1 MNISILIPVVII
13 VVLMLMN
20 APIWLALFG
29 GMLPYFFFLGDGL
42 PAQILIQRFVATTES
57 SSYLAVPFFITAGA
71 IMNRAG
77 LSEKMLDFA
86 DALVGHLRGGLA
98 HVNILLSVLMGGV
111 SGSAAADAAMESKIL
126 VPEMERRGY
135 DLEFSAAVTVA
146 SSLITPIIPPGMG
159 LIIYS
164 MAAGVSVGRMFAA
177 GYVPGILCM
186 VGFMA
191 YVWYVAKKR
200 NYLPSREKMA
210 SAGEIFKLFRHA
222 IWALLMPL
230 GLLMALRAGL
240 LTASE
245 TGAACCLYCLLIG
258 TIVYKRYG
266 VKDIIPTIVE
276 SVMGTA
282 SVMTIMCAA
291 NILAYFLSYE
301 SIPRR
306 LTEMIVSA
314 GVGKAGF
321 LLIVNVFIFILGMFV
336 SNGMIPI
343 LATLLAPIAISLGVN
358 RVHFGIIVVFGVTIG
373 NMTPPFGLVLYQ
385 VAGLTKCSVTK
396 LAKEC
401 LPFIAIMVA
410 VLFILTYSES
420 LALAIPNLI
429 YNK

>member
-186 VGFMA
+186 IGFMA

-210 SAGEIFKLFRHA
+210 SVGEIFKLFRHA

-321 LLIVNVFIFILGMFV
+321 LLIVNIFIFILGMFV

-358 RVHFGIIVVFGVTIG
+358 PVHFGIIVVFGVTIG

-420 LALAIPNLI
+420 LALAIPNFI

>member
-1 MNISILIPVVII
+1 MNFSILIPVLVI
-13 VVLMLMN
+13 VGLMLMN
-20 APIWLALFG
+20 APIWIALLG
-29 GMLPYFFFLGDGL
+29 GMLPYFLFLGEGL

-126 VPEMERRGY
+126 VPEMVRRGY
-135 DLEFSAAVTVA
+135 DVDFSAAVTVA

-186 VGFMA
+186 IGFMI
-191 YVWYVAKKR
+191 YVHFVSKKR

-210 SAGEIFKLFRHA
+210 PVKEIFRLFRHA
-222 IWALLMPL
+222 IWALLMPF

-245 TGAACCLYCLLIG
+245 TGAACCLYSLLIG
-258 TIVYKRYG
+258 TVVYKQFRL
-266 VKDIIPTIVE
+266 KDVLPTIVE

-282 SVMTIMCAA
+282 SVMTIMCSA
-291 NILAYFLSYE
+291 NVLAYFLSYE

-306 LTEMIVSA
+306 LTEMLVTA
-314 GVGKAGF
+314 GLGKFSF
-321 LLIVNVFIFILGMFV
+321 LLMVNVFIFILGMFV

-343 LATLLAPIAISLGVN
+343 LATLLAPIAISLGVDP
-358 RVHFGIIVVFGVTIG
+358 VHFGIIVVFGVTIG

-385 VAGLTKCSVTK
+385 VAGLTKCSVAK

-401 LPFIAIMVA
+401 LPFIAIMVI
-410 VLFILTYSES
+410 VLFIITYSET

-429 YNK
+429 YN

>member
-1 MNISILIPVVII
+1 MNLSIIIPVVVI
-13 VVLMLMN
+13 VGLMLLN
-20 APIWLALFG
+20 APIWIALLG

-86 DALVGHLRGGLA
+86 DSLVGHLNGGLA

-135 DLEFSAAVTVA
+135 DVEFSAAVTVA

-177 GYVPGILCM
+177 GYVPGLLCM
-186 VGFMA
+186 VGFML
-191 YVWYVAKKR
+191 YVRFVAKKR
-200 NYLPSREKMA
+200 NYLPSRDKMA
-210 SAGEIFKLFRHA
+210 SVKEIVKLFRHA
-222 IWALLMPL
+222 VWALLMPF
-230 GLLMALRAGL
+230 GLIMALRAGL

-245 TGAACCLYCLLIG
+245 TGAGCCLYCLIIG
-258 TIVYKRYG
+258 TIVYKQFK

-291 NILAYFLSYE
+291 NVLAYFLSYE
-301 SIPRR
+301 NIPRQ
-306 LTEMIVSA
+306 LTAMIVNA
-314 GVGKAGF
+314 GVGKVGY
-321 LLIVNVFIFILGMFV
+321 LIIVNIFIFILGMFV

-343 LATLLAPIAISLGVN
+343 LATLLAPIAVSLGVN
-358 RVHFGIIVVFGVTIG
+358 PVHFGIIVVFGVTIG

-401 LPFIAIMVA
+401 LPFIAIMVI
-410 VLFILTYSES
+410 VLFIITFSES
-420 LALAIPNLI
+420 LALAVPNLI
-429 YNK
+429 YG

>member
-13 VVLMLMN
+13 VALMLMN

-321 LLIVNVFIFILGMFV
+321 LMIVNVFIFILGMFV

-358 RVHFGIIVVFGVTIG
+358 PVHFGIIVVFGVTIG

-401 LPFIAIMVA
+401 LPFIAIMVV
-410 VLFILTYSES
+410 VLLIITYSES

>member
-1 MNISILIPVVII
+1 MSASILIPVVVI

-57 SSYLAVPFFITAGA
+57 TSYLAVPFFITAGC

-135 DLEFSAAVTVA
+135 DVEFSAAVTVA

-186 VGFMA
+186 LGFMA
-191 YVWYVAKKR
+191 YAWYVAKKR

-210 SAGEIFKLFRHA
+210 SLGEIIKLFRHA

-245 TGAACCLYCLLIG
+245 TGAACCLYCLVIG
-258 TIVYKRYG
+258 TIVYKRFG

-276 SVMGTA
+276 AVIGTA
-282 SVMTIMCAA
+282 SVMAIMCAA

-301 SIPRR
+301 GIPRQ
-306 LTEMIVSA
+306 LTEMIVNA

-343 LATLLAPIAISLGVN
+343 LATLLAPIAISLGIDP
-358 RVHFGIIVVFGVTIG
+358 VHFGIVVVFGVTIG

-385 VAGLTKCSVTK
+385 VAGLTKCSVAK

-401 LPFIAIMVA
+401 LPFIAIMVV
-410 VLFILTYSES
+410 VLFIITYSES
-420 LALAIPNLI
+420 LALVIPNLI

>member
-1 MNISILIPVVII
+1 MSISILIPVIVI

-57 SSYLAVPFFITAGA
+57 SSYLAVPFFITAGC

-135 DLEFSAAVTVA
+135 DVEFSAAVTVA

-186 VGFMA
+186 LGFMA
-191 YVWYVAKKR
+191 YVWYVSKKR
-200 NYLPSREKMA
+200 NYLPSRDKMA
-210 SAGEIFKLFRHA
+210 SLKEIFKLFRHA

-258 TIVYKRYG
+258 TIVYKRFG
-266 VKDIIPTIVE
+266 VKDIVPTVVE
-276 SVMGTA
+276 AVIGTA
-282 SVMTIMCAA
+282 SVMAIMCAA

-306 LTEMIVSA
+306 LTEMIVNA

-343 LATLLAPIAISLGVN
+343 LATLLAPIAISLGVDP
-358 RVHFGIIVVFGVTIG
+358 VHFGIIVVFGVTIG

-385 VAGLTKCSVTK
+385 VAGLTKCSVAK

-401 LPFIAIMVA
+401 LPFIAIMVV
-410 VLFILTYSES
+410 VLFIITYSES
-420 LALAIPNLI
+420 LALVIPNLI

>member
-98 HVNILLSVLMGGV
+98 HVNSLLSVLMGGV

-186 VGFMA
+186 IGFMA

-210 SAGEIFKLFRHA
+210 SVGEIFKLFRHA

-258 TIVYKRYG
+258 TIVYKRFG
-266 VKDIIPTIVE
+266 VKDIVPTIVE

-321 LLIVNVFIFILGMFV
+321 LLIVNIFIFILGMFV

-358 RVHFGIIVVFGVTIG
+358 PVHFGIIVVFGVTIG

-420 LALAIPNLI
+420 LALAIPNFI

>member
-314 GVGKAGF
+314 GVGKVGF

-358 RVHFGIIVVFGVTIG
+358 PVHFGIIVVFGVTIG

>member
-186 VGFMA
+186 IGFMA

-210 SAGEIFKLFRHA
+210 SVGEIFKLFRHA

-258 TIVYKRYG
+258 TIVYKRFG
-266 VKDIIPTIVE
+266 VKDIVPTIVE

-321 LLIVNVFIFILGMFV
+321 LLIVNIFIFILGMFV

-358 RVHFGIIVVFGVTIG
+358 PVHFGIIVVFGVTIG
-373 NMTPPFGLVLYQ
+373 NMTPPFGLVFYQ

>member
-135 DLEFSAAVTVA
+135 DLEFSTAVTVA

-358 RVHFGIIVVFGVTIG
+358 PVHFGIIVVFGVTIG

>member
-186 VGFMA
+186 IGFMA

-210 SAGEIFKLFRHA
+210 SVGEIFKLFRHA

-258 TIVYKRYG
+258 TIVYKRFG
-266 VKDIIPTIVE
+266 VKDIVPTIVE

-301 SIPRR
+301 SIPRL

-321 LLIVNVFIFILGMFV
+321 LLIVNIFIFILGMFV

-358 RVHFGIIVVFGVTIG
+358 PVHFGIIVVFGVTIG

>member
-146 SSLITPIIPPGMG
+146 SSLISPLIPPGMG

-358 RVHFGIIVVFGVTIG
+358 PVHFGIIVVFGVTIG

>member
-358 RVHFGIIVVFGVTIG
+358 PVHFGIIVVFGVTIG

>member
-186 VGFMA
+186 IGFMA

-210 SAGEIFKLFRHA
+210 SVGEIFKLFRHA

-245 TGAACCLYCLLIG
+245 TGAA
-258 TIVYKRYG
+258 
-266 VKDIIPTIVE
+266 
-276 SVMGTA
+276 
-282 SVMTIMCAA
+282 
-291 NILAYFLSYE
+291 
-301 SIPRR
+301 
-306 LTEMIVSA
+306 
-314 GVGKAGF
+314 
-321 LLIVNVFIFILGMFV
+321 
-336 SNGMIPI
+336 
-343 LATLLAPIAISLGVN
+343 
-358 RVHFGIIVVFGVTIG
+358 
-373 NMTPPFGLVLYQ
+373 
-385 VAGLTKCSVTK
+385 
-396 LAKEC
+396 
-401 LPFIAIMVA
+401 
-410 VLFILTYSES
+410 
-420 LALAIPNLI
+420 
-429 YNK
+429 

>member
-1 MNISILIPVVII
+1 MNWAIIIPVAAIVI
-13 VVLMLMN
+13 LMAMN
-20 APIWLALFG
+20 APIWIALLG
-29 GMLPYFFFLGDGL
+29 GMMPYFFFLGEGL
-42 PAQILIQRFVATTES
+42 PAQILIQRFIATTES

-126 VPEMERRGY
+126 VPEMVRRGY
-135 DLEFSAAVTVA
+135 DVEFSAAVTVA

-164 MAAGVSVGRMFAA
+164 MAANVSVGRMFAS

-186 VGFMA
+186 VGFML
-191 YVWYVAKKR
+191 YVHFISKKR
-200 NYLPSREKMA
+200 DYAPSREKMG
-210 SAGEIFKLFRHA
+210 SLSEILKLFRHA
-222 IWALLMPL
+222 VWALLMPL

-245 TGAACCLYCLLIG
+245 TGAACCVYCLLIG
-258 TIVYKRYG
+258 VFVYHQFH
-266 VKDIIPTIVE
+266 VSDIIPTIIE
-276 SVMGTA
+276 SVIGTA
-282 SVMTIMCAA
+282 SVMAVMCSA
-291 NILAYFLSYE
+291 NVLAYFLSYE
-301 SIPRR
+301 SIPRTMTK
-306 LTEMIVSA
+306 LITEA
-314 GVGKAGF
+314 GVGKIGF
-321 LLIVNVFIFILGMFV
+321 LIIVNIFIFILGMFV

-343 LATLLAPIAISLGVN
+343 LATLLSPIAISLGVDP
-358 RVHFGIIVVFGVTIG
+358 VHFGIIVVFGVTIG

-385 VAGLTKCSVTK
+385 VAGLTKCSVAK

-401 LPFIAIMVA
+401 MPFIAIMVV
-410 VLFILTYSES
+410 VLFIITFSEG
-420 LALAIPNLI
+420 LALFIPNLI
-429 YNK
+429 YG

>member
-1 MNISILIPVVII
+1 MNVTVLLPVLVIC
-13 VVLMLMN
+13 VLMAMN

-29 GMLPYFFFLGDGL
+29 GMIPYFFFLGDGL
-42 PAQILIQRFVATTES
+42 PPQILIQRFVATTES

-86 DALVGHLRGGLA
+86 DSLVGHLKGGLA

-126 VPEMERRGY
+126 VPEMVRRGY
-135 DLEFSAAVTVA
+135 DVEFSAAVTVA

-177 GYVPGILCM
+177 GYIPGILCM
-186 VGFMA
+186 IGFML
-191 YVWYVAKKR
+191 YVRYVSAKR
-200 NYLPSREKMA
+200 GYLPSRQKIA
-210 SAGEIFKLFRHA
+210 PIREIALLFRHA

-245 TGAACCLYCLLIG
+245 TGAACCLYCLIIG
-258 TIVYKRYG
+258 TFIYKKFS
-266 VKDIIPTIVE
+266 VKDIVPTIVE
-276 SVMGTA
+276 SVIGTA

-301 SIPRR
+301 NIPRT
-306 LTEMIVSA
+306 LTAFIVNA
-314 GVGKAGF
+314 GMGKYGF
-321 LLIVNVFIFILGMFV
+321 LIIVNILVFILGMFI

-343 LATLLAPIAISLGVN
+343 LATLLAPIAISLGVDP
-358 RVHFGIIVVFGVTIG
+358 VHFGIIIVFGVTIG
-373 NMTPPFGLVLYQ
+373 NMTPPFGLVLFQ

-401 LPFIAIMVA
+401 LPFIAIMVV
-410 VLFILTYSES
+410 VLFIITFSQT
-420 LALAIPNLI
+420 LALVIPNLI
-429 YNK
+429 YG

>member
-276 SVMGTA
+276 AVMGTA

-358 RVHFGIIVVFGVTIG
+358 PVHFGIIVVFGVTIG

>member
-186 VGFMA
+186 IGFMA

-258 TIVYKRYG
+258 TIVYKRFG
-266 VKDIIPTIVE
+266 VKDIVPTIVE

-321 LLIVNVFIFILGMFV
+321 LLIVNIFIFILGMFV

-358 RVHFGIIVVFGVTIG
+358 PVHFGIIVVFGVTIG

>member
-186 VGFMA
+186 IGFMA
-191 YVWYVAKKR
+191 YFWYVAKKR

-210 SAGEIFKLFRHA
+210 SVGEIFKLFRHA

-258 TIVYKRYG
+258 TIVYKRFG
-266 VKDIIPTIVE
+266 VKDIVPTIVE

-321 LLIVNVFIFILGMFV
+321 LLIVNIFIFILGMFV

-358 RVHFGIIVVFGVTIG
+358 PVHFGIIVVFGVTIG

>member
-13 VVLMLMN
+13 VALMLMN

-177 GYVPGILCM
+177 GYVPGVLCM

-266 VKDIIPTIVE
+266 VKDIVPTIVE

-291 NILAYFLSYE
+291 NVLAYFLSYE

-343 LATLLAPIAISLGVN
+343 LATLLAPIAISLGVDP
-358 RVHFGIIVVFGVTIG
+358 VHFGIIVVFGVTIG

-420 LALAIPNLI
+420 LALAIPNFI

>member
-1 MNISILIPVVII
+1 MNISILIPVAII
-13 VVLMLMN
+13 VGLMLIN
-20 APIWLALFG
+20 APIWIALLG

-177 GYVPGILCM
+177 GYLPGILCM
-186 VGFMA
+186 VGFMI
-191 YVWYVAKKR
+191 YVHFVAKKR
-200 NYLPSREKMA
+200 DYLPSREKMA
-210 SAGEIFKLFRHA
+210 PLKEILRLFRHA

-258 TIVYKRYG
+258 TVVYKRFHL
-266 VKDIIPTIVE
+266 KDVIPTIVE

-291 NILAYFLSYE
+291 NVLAYFLSYE

-306 LTEMIVSA
+306 LTEMIVNA
-314 GVGKAGF
+314 GVGKFGF
-321 LLIVNVFIFILGMFV
+321 LLIVNIFIFILGMFV
-336 SNGMIPI
+336 YNGMIPI
-343 LATLLAPIAISLGVN
+343 LATLLAPIAISLGVDP
-358 RVHFGIIVVFGVTIG
+358 VHFGIIVVFGVTIG

-385 VAGLTKCSVTK
+385 VAGLTKCSVAK

-401 LPFIAIMVA
+401 LPFIAVMVI
-410 VLFILTYSES
+410 VLFIITYSES

-429 YNK
+429 YN

>member
-1 MNISILIPVVII
+1 MNVSVLIPVLVICI
-13 VVLMLMN
+13 LMAMN

-29 GMLPYFFFLGDGL
+29 GMIPYFFFLGDGL
-42 PAQILIQRFVATTES
+42 PAQILIQRFIATTES

-86 DALVGHLRGGLA
+86 DSLVGHLKGGLA

-126 VPEMERRGY
+126 VPEMVRRGY
-135 DLEFSAAVTVA
+135 DVEFSAAVTVA

-186 VGFMA
+186 IGFMIF
-191 YVWYVAKKR
+191 VRHISRKR
-200 NYLPSREKMA
+200 GYLPSRQKMA
-210 SAGEIFKLFRHA
+210 PLREIVKLFRHA

-245 TGAACCLYCLLIG
+245 TGAACCLYCLIIG
-258 TIVYKRYG
+258 VFVYKKYS
-266 VKDIIPTIVE
+266 VKDIVPTIVE
-276 SVMGTA
+276 SVIGTA

-291 NILAYFLSYE
+291 NIMAYFLSYE
-301 SIPRR
+301 NIPRT
-306 LTEMIVSA
+306 LTALIVNA
-314 GVGKAGF
+314 GVGKIGF
-321 LLIVNVFIFILGMFV
+321 LIIVNVLVFILGMFI

-343 LATLLAPIAISLGVN
+343 LATLLAPIAISLGIDP
-358 RVHFGIIVVFGVTIG
+358 VHFGIIIVFGVTIG
-373 NMTPPFGLVLYQ
+373 NMTPPFGLVLFQ
-385 VAGLTKCSVTK
+385 VAGLTKCSVAK

-401 LPFIAIMVA
+401 LPFIAIMVI
-410 VLFILTYSES
+410 VLFIITFSEP

-429 YNK
+429 YG

>member
-282 SVMTIMCAA
+282 SVVTIMCAA

-358 RVHFGIIVVFGVTIG
+358 PVHFGIIVVFGVTIG

>member
-258 TIVYKRYG
+258 TIVYKRFG
-266 VKDIIPTIVE
+266 VKDIVPTIVE

-358 RVHFGIIVVFGVTIG
+358 PVHFGIIVVFGVTIG

>member
-186 VGFMA
+186 IGFMA

-210 SAGEIFKLFRHA
+210 SVGEIFKLFRHA

-258 TIVYKRYG
+258 TIVYKRFG
-266 VKDIIPTIVE
+266 VKDIVPTIVE

-321 LLIVNVFIFILGMFV
+321 LLIVNIFIFILGMFV

-358 RVHFGIIVVFGVTIG
+358 PVHFGIIVVFGVTIG

-420 LALAIPNLI
+420 LALAIPNFI

>member
-13 VVLMLMN
+13 VALMLMN

-358 RVHFGIIVVFGVTIG
+358 PVHFGIIVVFGVTIG

-401 LPFIAIMVA
+401 LPFIAIMVV
-410 VLFILTYSES
+410 VLFIITYSES

>member
-186 VGFMA
+186 IGFMA

-210 SAGEIFKLFRHA
+210 SVGEIFKLFRHA

-258 TIVYKRYG
+258 TIVYKRFG
-266 VKDIIPTIVE
+266 VKDIVPTIVE

-321 LLIVNVFIFILGMFV
+321 LLIVNIFIFILGMFV

-358 RVHFGIIVVFGVTIG
+358 PVHFGIIVVFGVTIG

>member
-1 MNISILIPVVII
+1 MNLSVLIPVLVII
-13 VVLMLMN
+13 ALMLME
-20 APIWLALFG
+20 APIWVALVG
-29 GMLPYFFFLGDGL
+29 GMLPYFLFLGDGL
-42 PAQILIQRFVATTES
+42 PTQILMQRFVATTES

-77 LSEKMLDFA
+77 LSEKLLDFA

-135 DLEFSAAVTVA
+135 STEFSAAVTVA

-159 LIIYS
+159 LIIYA
-164 MAAGVSVGRMFAA
+164 MAANVSVGRIFSA
-177 GYVPGILCM
+177 GYVPGVLCM
-186 VGFMA
+186 IGFMI
-191 YVWYVAKKR
+191 YVHFYAKKH
-200 NYLPSREKMA
+200 NYTPSREKMA
-210 SAGEIFKLFRHA
+210 SFKEIFKLLRHA

-230 GLLMALRAGL
+230 GLLMALRAGM

-245 TGAACCLYCLLIG
+245 TGAACCAYSLFIG
-258 TIVYKRYG
+258 TVVYHKF
-266 VKDIIPTIVE
+266 KKEDIIPTIIE
-276 SVMGTA
+276 SVIGTA

-301 SIPRR
+301 NIPRT
-306 LTEMIVSA
+306 LTALIVDA
-314 GVGKAGF
+314 GVGKAGY
-321 LLIVNVFIFILGMFV
+321 LLIVNIFVFILGMFV

-343 LATLLAPIAISLGVN
+343 LATLLAPIAISLGIDP
-358 RVHFGIIVVFGVTIG
+358 VHFGIVIVFGVTIG

-385 VAGLTKCSVTK
+385 VAGLTKCSVVK

-401 LPFIAIMVA
+401 LPFIAIMVL
-410 VLFILTYSES
+410 VLMVITYSEP
-420 LALAIPNLI
+420 LTLLIPNLI
-429 YNK
+429 YG